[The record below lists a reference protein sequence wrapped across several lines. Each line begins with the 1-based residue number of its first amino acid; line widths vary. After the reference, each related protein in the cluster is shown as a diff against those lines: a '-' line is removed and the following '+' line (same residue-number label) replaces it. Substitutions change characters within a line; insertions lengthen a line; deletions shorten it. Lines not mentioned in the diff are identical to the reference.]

1 MRLVYQ
7 PGESR
12 QVFYTY
18 RNMGI
23 APVDLYVSVPPT
35 DATCQSA
42 VRLSAANLTPLR
54 EEVAGVNRV
63 RCYRVSHRTT
73 LRLTWTCET
82 RGASLEDGTP
92 ADCPQLAEDDR
103 ADYLQPSP
111 QLSRG
116 PEIVAQSHAL
126 MGDEKD
132 PLTIARAFF
141 DDLVANYRY
150 MYPVRNRGA
159 LAMQRS
165 RRGDCGQFTALFV
178 AWCRAVGIPARPV
191 VGTFIGGFKPH
202 VWAEFWLDKV
212 GWVPVDP
219 SYGQALSM
227 DSGTEAAAR
236 VFGRIEPTRMAFSYD
251 YDLRASWYGK
261 PVRGVL
267 LGRLMTIAG
276 PRFEG
281 RRLRWGYETLEG
293 GIPFLQ
299 PAYPRGRGG
308 LATVIRLSSLGDW
321 ASTARGPGWRVV
333 ARDVIGQ
340 LAVLAACVSFAL
352 SVIAPMAQGS
362 LQTGVRLL
370 TIVVLGTFILIP
382 IITSEAFVRRLRMHR
397 S

>member
-1 MRLVYQ
+1 MGTAASSRRSSL
-7 PGESR
+7 PGAAR
-12 QVFYTY
+12 
-18 RNMGI
+18 
-23 APVDLYVSVPPT
+23 
-35 DATCQSA
+35 SA
-42 VRLSAANLTPLR
+42 SPHVLSSEPSSAASSRTSGLSSGSTRSAGCPL
-54 EEVAGVNRV
+54 
-63 RCYRVSHRTT
+63 
-73 LRLTWTCET
+73 
-82 RGASLEDGTP
+82 
-92 ADCPQLAEDDR
+92 
-103 ADYLQPSP
+103 
-111 QLSRG
+111 
-116 PEIVAQSHAL
+116 I
-126 MGDEKD
+126 
-132 PLTIARAFF
+132 
-141 DDLVANYRY
+141 
-150 MYPVRNRGA
+150 
-159 LAMQRS
+159 
-165 RRGDCGQFTALFV
+165 
-178 AWCRAVGIPARPV
+178 
-191 VGTFIGGFKPH
+191 
-202 VWAEFWLDKV
+202 
-212 GWVPVDP
+212 P